1 MKGKR
6 ISCFA
11 STIITSTFLII
22 YFCLSLSGCKSP
34 ESPEKSQPQPQLQ
47 YRDTVGVIYSRD
59 VSELT
64 NTSDLVTG
72 TAVLYDPRIPATQ
85 AGHFRLEDLDFT
97 QIGEHRFKAIL
108 HNVLIQDENYQE
120 KHEISV
126 IDYGGRKIGTGE
138 RIVVQGAYELEI
150 ISCCGSQTGN
160 EASRLKFR
168 MSKE

>member
-1 MKGKR
+1 MRRKR
-6 ISCFA
+6 SSHFA
-11 STIITSTFLII
+11 STIITSTFLVI
-22 YFCLSLSGCKSP
+22 YFFLFLYGCKSP
-34 ESPEKSQPQPQLQ
+34 ELPEELQPQSQLL

-72 TAVLYDPRIPATQ
+72 TAVLYDPRVLATQ
-85 AGHFRLEDLDFT
+85 AGHFRLVDLDFT
-97 QIGEHRFKAIL
+97 QIGEHRFKAII

-126 IDYGGRKIGTGE
+126 IDYSGRKIGTGE

-150 ISCCGSQTGN
+150 ISCCGSKTSN

>member
-1 MKGKR
+1 MRGKR
-6 ISCFA
+6 SSHLA

-22 YFCLSLSGCKSP
+22 YFWLFLYGCKSP
-34 ESPEKSQPQPQLQ
+34 ESPKELQPQSQLQ

-64 NTSDLVTG
+64 NTSALVTG
-72 TAVLYDPRIPATQ
+72 TAALYDPRAPATQ
-85 AGHFRLEDLDFT
+85 DGNFRLMDLDFT
-97 QIGEHRFKAIL
+97 QIGEHRFKAII

-120 KHEISV
+120 KHEIYV

-138 RIVVQGAYELEI
+138 RIVVQGAYEFEI
-150 ISCCGSQTGN
+150 ISCCGSKTNN